1 MSPAS
6 LLSLTSSMGMSFLIH
21 QARISADEFLSLQ
34 REVVFLPYKP
44 SLKLGS
50 CTRIMKQRLSV
61 DVPLE
66 QIEAFCRKWEIS
78 DLSLFGSVLREDF
91 RPDSDIDALVQFVP
105 EAKHGLFN
113 LVRMRNELEEIFGR
127 DVDLISRR
135 GVEASRNPIRR
146 KAILDSARTIYAAA
160 R

>member
-1 MSPAS
+1 
-6 LLSLTSSMGMSFLIH
+6 
-21 QARISADEFLSLQ
+21 
-34 REVVFLPYKP
+34 
-44 SLKLGS
+44 
-50 CTRIMKQRLSV
+50 MKQRLSV
-61 DVPLE
+61 DGPLK
-66 QIEAFCRKWEIS
+66 QIEAFCRKWGIS

-91 RPDSDIDALVQFVP
+91 RPDSDIDVLVRFLP

>member
-1 MSPAS
+1 
-6 LLSLTSSMGMSFLIH
+6 
-21 QARISADEFLSLQ
+21 
-34 REVVFLPYKP
+34 
-44 SLKLGS
+44 
-50 CTRIMKQRLSV
+50 MKQRLSV

-66 QIEAFCRKWEIS
+66 QIEIFCRKWGIS

-91 RPDSDIDALVQFVP
+91 RPDSDIDVLVRFAP
-105 EAKHGLFN
+105 EVKHGLFN

-135 GVEASRNPIRR
+135 GVEASRNHIRR
-146 KAILDSARTIYAAA
+146 KTILDSARTIYAAA